1 MGNVGVMDSFVLETD
16 DTEGNRTYRVADV
29 ELQADTVKVEHAF
42 EVLKRHEREFLS
54 LEGVVGTGL
63 GVRENPNEAIIEV
76 YAIEP
81 QGVVRA
87 ALTDFLEGVE
97 VEVIPGDFDVEA
109 LGKFIDI
116 EEFYSEPV
124 LPATLIPTPTPTPTP
139 TPVPIPRPTPTP
151 TPIPT
156 PDFTLSCLRVVPESL
171 VAGEEVMAE
180 VTVDNEG
187 GVEGT
192 YEVTMLVDGVQVE
205 TKEATVTGGG
215 SRTISFL
222 YSPRA
227 QVPVRSTLM
236 GWLAALL
243 RCPCPEVVCRSL
255 QAWET
260 SR

>member
-1 MGNVGVMDSFVLETD
+1 MSANKML
-16 DTEGNRTYRVADV
+16 
-29 ELQADTVKVEHAF
+29 
-42 EVLKRHEREFLS
+42 LKRHEREFLS

-124 LPATLIPTPTPTPTP
+124 LPATLIPT
-139 TPVPIPRPTPTP
+139 PTPTP